1 MANPVF
7 SNSAVFGDPRA
18 RANHPRQ
25 RAQQRGAAGQ
35 QSLPP
40 QAAPG
45 QALYGQAAGQPD
57 AGAPS
62 VYGQPGAYPS
72 ADPATLEQMYDAPT
86 ATTRDTG
93 RLTYDDVIVKTGG
106 LLALLVVVAAATWYV
121 APQLYFV
128 GAIVGL
134 VLGLVNAF
142 KKNPSPPLIIAYT
155 VAQGVFLGG
164 ISYLFQN
171 VYVEGVSTSPIVLQ
185 AVLATFATFGASL
198 FLFRSGKVRVT
209 PKFTRWLLIAMVGY
223 LAFSVVNLVL
233 SFFIGGDFGP
243 LRSGWVGV
251 VAGLVAVGLAAASLI
266 MDFDSI
272 KRGVEQG
279 APARLAW
286 SAAFGLIVTLV
297 WLYLEILRILAILQG
312 RD

>member
-1 MANPVF
+1 MTNPVF

-18 RANHPRQ
+18 RGNKAARQ
-25 RAQQRGAAGQ
+25 RQQAGGT
-35 QSLPP
+35 
-40 QAAPG
+40 AT
-45 QALYGQAAGQPD
+45 
-57 AGAPS
+57 AGAPGT
-62 VYGQPGAYPS
+62 YGATGPVVEA
-72 ADPATLEQMYDAPT
+72 ATLEQMYGAPS

-106 LLALLVVVAAATWYV
+106 LLALLVVVAAATWFTM
-121 APQLYFV
+121 PGLWPI
-128 GAIVGL
+128 GAVVGL

-142 KKNPSPPLIIAYT
+142 KREPSPLLITLYT

-164 ISYLFQN
+164 ISLAFQN
-171 VYVEGVSTSPIVLQ
+171 MTFDGNNVQPIVLQ
-185 AVLATFATFGASL
+185 AVVATFATFGAAL
-198 FLFRSGKVRVT
+198 FLFKSGKVRVT

-223 LAFSVVNLVL
+223 LAYSLVNVGLMLFGVGD
-233 SFFIGGDFGP
+233 GGYGP
-243 LRSGWVGV
+243 LRSGAVGV
-251 VAGLVAVGLAAASLI
+251 IAGLFAVGLAAASLI
-266 MDFDSI
+266 MDFDAI

-279 APARLAW
+279 APAKMAW

>member
-1 MANPVF
+1 MTNPVF
-7 SNSAVFGDPRA
+7 NNSAVFGDPRA
-18 RANHPRQ
+18 RGKKAG
-25 RAQQRGAAGQ
+25 RAQQ
-35 QSLPP
+35 
-40 QAAPG
+40 
-45 QALYGQAAGQPD
+45 
-57 AGAPS
+57 GAP
-62 VYGQPGAYPS
+62 VGTLGGATGPVIEAS
-72 ADPATLEQMYDAPT
+72 TLEQMYGAPS

-106 LLALLVVVAAATWYV
+106 LLALLVVVAAATWNV
-121 APQLYFV
+121 APQIWPL

-142 KKNPSPPLIIAYT
+142 KREPSPLLITLYT

-164 ISYLFQN
+164 ISLAFQN
-171 VYVEGVSTSPIVLQ
+171 MTTDLTGNVQPIVLQ
-185 AVLATFATFGASL
+185 AIIATFATFGAAL
-198 FLFRSGKVRVT
+198 FLFKSGRVRVT

-223 LAFSVVNLVL
+223 LAYSLVNVVMM
-233 SFFIGGDFGP
+233 FFVASDGYGP

-251 VAGLVAVGLAAASLI
+251 LAGLFAVGLAAASLI
-266 MDFDSI
+266 MDFDAI
-272 KRGVEQG
+272 KRGVDQG
-279 APARLAW
+279 APAKMAW